1 MNQAVVIQQYARGFL
16 ARRHAA
22 CLRKARDELNSFLAE
37 QVEKDAQRSE
47 ARRKR
52 EIERRMRPRTTED
65 FEVLYN
71 ELEAWRL
78 QETRTIE
85 SSGFSPTQ
93 RKDAMQALL
102 HKARALASLQKITE
116 LAMIAI
122 VSFDCDNPIAPH
134 PSSYF
139 KEGRA

>member
-1 MNQAVVIQQYARGFL
+1 MKQTVVIQRYVRGFL
-16 ARRHAA
+16 ARRRAA
-22 CLRKARDELNSFLAE
+22 CLRKARDELNAFLA
-37 QVEKDAQRSE
+37 QQAEKDAQRSE

-85 SSGFSPTQ
+85 ASGLPPAQ
-93 RKDAMQALL
+93 RKAAMQALL
-102 HKARALASLQKITE
+102 HKVRAPTHLT
-116 LAMIAI
+116 
-122 VSFDCDNPIAPH
+122 
-134 PSSYF
+134 
-139 KEGRA
+139 